1 MNREEIRNCEF
12 AVYRKT
18 GEAVS
23 INYVDGRDNVR
34 FFEIHKDRWPV
45 IASDDEN
52 IGRPEDFDECPYET
66 ISPDAFGRLVRA
78 EIRCEDLLKS
88 HSFLPLFTVEGEYK
102 TAAEDLLEGLN
113 RLFEE
118 QWTAEK
124 FMKWFNVIASNFNV
138 IGYDE
143 EYEFRRI
150 RTLNE
155 NELLCYAILDLKF
168 EYDCFEDFDDT
179 VDLEFFE
186 KPSYTLKM
194 LLSNRGKDIKDWQ
207 IPEEIPKLY
216 VLDQDNDDSK
226 LEP

>member
-1 MNREEIRNCEF
+1 M
-12 AVYRKT
+12 
-18 GEAVS
+18 S
-23 INYVDGRDNVR
+23 
-34 FFEIHKDRWPV
+34 
-45 IASDDEN
+45 
-52 IGRPEDFDECPYET
+52 
-66 ISPDAFGRLVRA
+66 
-78 EIRCEDLLKS
+78 
-88 HSFLPLFTVEGEYK
+88 
-102 TAAEDLLEGLN
+102 
-113 RLFEE
+113 
-118 QWTAEK
+118 
-124 FMKWFNVIASNFNV
+124 ASNFNV

-143 EYEFRRI
+143 ESEFRRI

-207 IPEEIPKLY
+207 IPEEILKLY